1 MERAERA
8 RGGYNTD
15 PKNRT
20 YRTVS
25 ALRRGTSAVRTV
37 LPRAANP
44 MIVHVRAACI
54 DNTGCYANTII
65 LLYHTILLHRK

>member
-15 PKNRT
+15 PKNKT
-20 YRTVS
+20 AP

-54 DNTGCYANTII
+54 DNAGCYANTII